1 MPLYIKEGS
10 KHRSFAG
17 FLSFNEGFVERG
29 GFDGMLQE
37 TKDIQILRAENRV
50 MNLPVVVKTV
60 LYSGLSEQGE
70 LLNVLKMY

>member
-1 MPLYIKEGS
+1 MKGLLGKVS
-10 KHRSFAG
+10 
-17 FLSFNEGFVERG
+17 ERG

-60 LYSGLSEQGE
+60 LYSGLSELGE
-70 LLNVLKMY
+70 LLNV